1 MSNLEYF
8 REIPLVFNLRQLNAL
23 QLKER
28 NPIKEDNCNKYQ
40 SKLYSAICTN

>member
-23 QLKER
+23 LLKEK

-40 SKLYSAICTN
+40 SKLHFAICTN